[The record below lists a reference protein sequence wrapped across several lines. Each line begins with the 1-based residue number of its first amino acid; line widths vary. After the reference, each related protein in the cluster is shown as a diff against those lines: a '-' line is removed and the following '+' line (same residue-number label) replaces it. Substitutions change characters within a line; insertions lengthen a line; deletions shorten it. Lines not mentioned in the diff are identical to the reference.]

1 MPDGGMGT
9 PQGAQ
14 TQGVPAAQ
22 EDRENRP
29 QRQRPQLRYNS
40 VRGARLPPASRDA
53 SRPLHSPAPAF
64 HTTRRRKRS
73 HFLVAS
79 SNLRGSHVRTSIPER
94 RHVAHWLSCH
104 PLSPL
109 TSLLRMRS
117 TWAPRAT
124 GNGSVLL
131 TPRVVRIGAGCFTP
145 SDLWFLGQGS

>member
-1 MPDGGMGT
+1 MALREGGMGT

-14 TQGVPAAQ
+14 TLGVPAAQ
-22 EDRENRP
+22 EDGENRP
-29 QRQRPQLRYNS
+29 RRQRTQLRYNS
-40 VRGARLPPASRDA
+40 LRGARLPPASRDA

-64 HTTRRRKRS
+64 RTTRRGKWS
-73 HFLVAS
+73 HSLVAS
-79 SNLRGSHVRTSIPER
+79 SNLRGSHVRTSVPER
-94 RHVAHWLSCH
+94 CHVAHWLSCH

-109 TSLLRMRS
+109 TSLLRVRS

-145 SDLWFLGQGS
+145 SDLGFLVV